1 MKNLPTLVKSIIL
14 VIVMAAAGILATGYM
29 AMEAKEVAIQ
39 GSRIHST
46 DTQAALSVANAKG
59 DVTRAL
65 SDLLGYEVALS
76 ASDKAGF
83 IDGMNAALKDFNANM
98 DRVAVLVPAHLAQV
112 RGLQQQGNDLFNKTC
127 AKSLQM
133 AAAYGD
139 VAGQSVLAQGCLQAF
154 APYTKAM
161 NSARDQI
168 TDEANQ
174 KYGQLTLGTQRLMW
188 ESMIALILAIIV
200 IAVFIYFTVQS
211 TMVKPLKSLTAVAKR
226 LSQGDFSAQIPD
238 TNRRDE
244 VGQMAKAVLIFK
256 DSGIERLRVERE
268 AKRAQEEIEAERA
281 RNEAAQAEM
290 AQSQVLVVEAL
301 ASGLERLASGD
312 LAFRI
317 TQTFTVDYDKLRLD
331 FNKAM
336 ETLQHTMQ
344 RISEN
349 AVGVYAGAGEI
360 TQSADDL
367 SRRTEQQA
375 ASLEQTAAAL
385 DEITA
390 TVKKASEGANEARG
404 LANEAKSDAERS
416 GGVVNKTI
424 VAMGEIEASSKKIS
438 NIIGV
443 IDEIAFQT
451 NLLALNAGVE
461 AARAGD
467 AGRGF
472 AVVATEVRALA
483 QRSADAAKE
492 IKSLIVNSGTQVE
505 SGVKLVNETG
515 QALGRIVDQVA
526 RLSVLVTGIA
536 NSSKEQATAL
546 EEVNSAVNQ
555 MDQVTQQNA
564 AMVEKST
571 SASYALVSEAEDLNK
586 LVGQFQVG
594 LEGQRPAVK
603 MPAKPAKQD
612 GISSE
617 SGRGFQKPAL
627 KTTARHV
634 KSDTPQVGQQKS
646 DSLGIVT
653 KPKTNIV
660 SKLKSDVVSN
670 PKMKFLNS
678 TATDDGDWSEF

>member
-1 MKNLPTLVKSIIL
+1 MKNLPILVKSIFL
-14 VIVMAAAGILATGYM
+14 VIIMAVAGILATGYM
-29 AMEAKEVAIQ
+29 AIEAKETAIQ

-76 ASDKAGF
+76 DDDKAGF
-83 IDGMNAALKDFNANM
+83 IAGMNAALKDFNANM
-98 DRVAVLVPAHLAQV
+98 NRVAVLVPAHVDQI
-112 RGLQQQGNDLFNKTC
+112 RNLQQQGNDLFNKTC
-127 AKSLQM
+127 SKSLQM

-154 APYTKAM
+154 TPYTKDM
-161 NSARDQI
+161 NTARDQI
-168 TDEANQ
+168 TAEADQ
-174 KYGQLTLGTQRLMW
+174 KYADLTLATQRMMW
-188 ESMIALILAIIV
+188 ESMIALILAIII
-200 IAVFIYFTVQS
+200 IAVFIYFTVES
-211 TMVKPLKSLTAVAKR
+211 VVAGPLRR
-226 LSQGDFSAQIPD
+226 LSVVANRLSEGDFSTQIPD
-238 TNRRDE
+238 VSRRDE
-244 VGQMAKAVLIFK
+244 VGKMAKAILIFK
-256 DSGIERLRVERE
+256 ESGIERLRVERE
-268 AKRAQEEIEAERA
+268 AKRAQEEIEVERA
-281 RNEAAQAEM
+281 RNEAVQAEM
-290 AQSQVLVVEAL
+290 TRVQVQVVEAL
-301 ASGLERLASGD
+301 AGGLERLASGD

-317 TQTFTVDYDKLRLD
+317 TQNFVADYDKLRLD

-390 TVKKASEGANEARG
+390 TVRKASEGANEARG

-416 GGVVNKTI
+416 GAVVNKTV

-492 IKSLIVNSGTQVE
+492 IKALIVNSGAQVE

-546 EEVNSAVNQ
+546 EEVNGAVNQ

-571 SASYALVSEAEDLNK
+571 SASYALASEAEDLNK

-594 LEGQRPAVK
+594 LEGQRPVVK
-603 MPAKPAKQD
+603 TPVKPAKQD
-612 GISSE
+612 LSSPE
-617 SGRGFQKPAL
+617 RRQAFQKPAL
-627 KTTARHV
+627 KAAARHV
-634 KSDTPQVGQQKS
+634 KSEVSQAGQRKS
-646 DSLGIVT
+646 DVFGAVT

-660 SKLKSDVVSN
+660 SKLKSDVVS
-670 PKMKFLNS
+670 KAKVKFLSS
-678 TATDDGDWSEF
+678 TAGDEGDWSEF